1 MVKMTKKVIVYTT
14 GTCPWCQRAKEF
26 LKGKKVKFEEVRV
39 DQDRK
44 RAEEMIEKS
53 GQTGV
58 PVIEIGDNII
68 IGFDQEAIEEALE

>member
-1 MVKMTKKVIVYTT
+1 MTKKVIVYTT

-26 LKGKKVKFEEVRV
+26 LKGKKIKFEEVRV

>member
-1 MVKMTKKVIVYTT
+1 MTKKVIVYTT